1 MSLGY
6 RSNDAVVTICQN
18 NQAKSIEI
26 SHVNKAAEEL
36 LGYSHSDLAGKPFDS
51 ILPPRIGEM
60 LAEYV
65 EFENGAN
72 DVGEVLSKVQSFSV
86 VSQDGKETGFRLK
99 VARAESAGEKHRFE
113 LVLQDKSGLRK
124 TESLRQAVCESF
136 KGHESLDQNTG
147 LPDRISMAKDIELVT
162 PHNNKGDLR
171 SCFAIMQIDHADEL
185 FAQYGR
191 DAFAD
196 ITRHIATVCRQN
208 LRPDDV
214 VGFIGRRRIG
224 VLLLDTAAESTRI
237 VFNRLRWQIAAS
249 PLTLSDKT
257 SVGLSVSVSFSRVGG
272 QKMHKDIIDDC
283 EGALDEMGAA
293 AVNAL
298 VEL

>member
-1 MSLGY
+1 MTIGY

-18 NQAKSIEI
+18 NAVKSIEI

-36 LGYSHSDLAGKPFDS
+36 LGYSHSQLAGNALAS
-51 ILPPRIGEM
+51 IVPPRIAEM
-60 LAEYV
+60 LSEYV
-65 EFENGAN
+65 EFESGGN
-72 DVGEVLSKVQSFSV
+72 DVGEVLAKVQSFSV
-86 VSQDGKETGFRLK
+86 VGQDGKESGYRLK
-99 VARAESAGEKHRFE
+99 VVRTDSAGDKHRFE
-113 LVLQDKSGLRK
+113 LVLQDKTGLRK
-124 TESLRQAVCESF
+124 NESLRKAIYESF
-136 KGHESLDQNTG
+136 KGHEVIDPTTG
-147 LPDRISMAKDIELVT
+147 LPDAYSLGRDIELLS

-191 DAFAD
+191 EAFTD
-196 ITRHIATVCRQN
+196 ITRHIALVCRQN

-214 VGFIGRRRIG
+214 IGFAGRRRIG
-224 VLLLDTAAESTRI
+224 VLLLDAAAESTRI

-249 PLTLSDKT
+249 PFILPDRT
-257 SVGLSVSVSFSRVGG
+257 SIGLSVSISFCRVGG
-272 QKMHKDIIDDC
+272 EKVHKDLIEDC
-283 EGALDEMGAA
+283 EKALDEMGAA